1 MRTYAR
7 LIGVFILAASLN
19 GAQERFRRT
28 PPIPDPLPTLEIP
41 EIKDYVL
48 TNNLRIFLVRKE
60 GLPMINVL
68 LTILTGES
76 SSPDAM
82 PGLAHFTANMLS
94 HGSQNY
100 SAEAIEETIDSIG
113 GRYFSATYPDY
124 TVFSLSFLEENL
136 DPALQ
141 LFSDMVLRPS
151 FSRRQ
156 IEDLQRTTFYELA
169 FKRLDPDFSG
179 KKLLYQ
185 LLFHD
190 HAYRKMAY
198 NDNIIRT
205 YTQAMVRVFYENFYR
220 PNNAFMIITGN
231 LSLNAATLSISHH
244 FNTWQEGTLERIH
257 LADPAYEEQEKI
269 CFLEIPRLRDATI
282 YMGTLLPPKTH
293 QDYFPLQ
300 VLNQSLG
307 GSLISRL
314 SMNLRESRG
323 YAYWA
328 YSDMEFF
335 NSCGIFYVRARVR
348 PEFIQASVEQIRSEI
363 RAISSERIP
372 NDEIETAKS
381 HLLGHF
387 PLGVET
393 YADLGSKIAE
403 MHALG
408 LGDGHLTRYFESIK
422 SIDAQSVFE
431 TASRNSLMPPVIVII
446 GDRSVLDNIGFEK
459 VDVYNNRGEYIR
471 SIPKGERQ

>member
-1 MRTYAR
+1 MRKHAWFFVIFALVGSFT
-7 LIGVFILAASLN
+7 

-41 EIKDYVL
+41 EIKSYKL
-48 TNNLRIFLVRKE
+48 ANNLRIFLVRKE
-60 GLPMINVL
+60 GLPIINVL
-68 LTILTGES
+68 LTVLTGES

-82 PGLAHFTANMLS
+82 PGLATFTANMLS
-94 HGSQNY
+94 HGSQSY
-100 SAEAIEETIDSIG
+100 STEEIEETIDSIG

-124 TVFSLSFLEENL
+124 TIFSLSFLEENI
-136 DPALQ
+136 DTALQ
-141 LFSDMVLRPS
+141 LFGDMVLRPS
-151 FSRRQ
+151 FARRE
-156 IEDLQRTTFYELA
+156 IEDLQRTTFYDLA

-179 KKLLYQ
+179 KKLLFQ
-185 LLFHD
+185 LLFRD
-190 HAYRKMAY
+190 HAYRKIAY

-205 YTQAMVRVFYENFYR
+205 YTQALVRVFYENFYR

-231 LSLNAATLSISHH
+231 LNLDRATLKISHN
-244 FNTWQEGTLERIH
+244 FNTWQEGILERIY
-257 LADPAYEEQEKI
+257 LSDPENEEQEKI

-282 YMGTLLPPKTH
+282 FMGTLLPPKTH

-314 SMNLRESRG
+314 SMNLRESKG

-328 YSDMEFF
+328 YSNMEFF
-335 NSCGIFYVRARVR
+335 KNCGIFYVRARVR
-348 PEFIQASVEQIRSEI
+348 PEFIQASVEQIQSEI
-363 RAISSERIP
+363 HAASSEKIP

-381 HLLGHF
+381 YLLGQF
-387 PLGVET
+387 PLGIET

-408 LGDGHLTRYFESIK
+408 LDDGHLTRYFDSIK
-422 SIDAQSVFE
+422 SIDAQGVFE
-431 TASRNSLMPPVIVII
+431 TARRNSLMPTVIVIV
-446 GDRSVLDNIGFEK
+446 GDRSVLENIGFDK

-471 SIPKGERQ
+471 SITKGEHQ